1 MIEPADYP
9 KLALDAFNRRDL
21 AALAA
26 LWSPDFH
33 YLAPGDETRGREAA
47 LERERRLYEAFPDIV
62 ATATRQV
69 ADAER
74 LALEVTLTGTHTGPL
89 RVGGLDVPAT
99 GQALRFSFAAVF
111 EIQGGLARSE
121 RVYYDRAELMAQLGG
136 EAR

>member
-21 AALAA
+21 DALGA

-33 YLAPGDETRGREAA
+33 YLAPGDESHGREAA

-74 LALEVTLTGTHTGPL
+74 LALEVTLTGTHRGAL
-89 RVGGLDVPAT
+89 RVGGLDLPAT
-99 GQALRFSFAAVF
+99 GRALRFEFAAVF
-111 EIQGGLARSE
+111 ELRDGLVRSE
-121 RVYYDRAELMAQLGG
+121 RIYYDRAELMAQLEGA
-136 EAR
+136 AR